1 MVTLK
6 KAIAMSLMLVGM
18 ISLFSQNGIPLS
30 VDYCAGY
37 LGSNNRDCLDGTKN
51 TIVDTLFIALD
62 QFSHAVMYIAPY
74 GDPLSTFIYYGTPPP
89 SGMSDL
95 VGDGYSFEYSCNT
108 SQRAYYTIPLL
119 DGHAGYSLNSVTFKV
134 YQANCYGNFE
144 SHTFP
149 IWHDGEPY
157 FMMLAHV
164 QYDLPFTGS
173 SYFPDSVQNLGIMSD
188 DNIVGWREL
197 DVTNA
202 YNHAIS
208 NGWQN
213 FQLMLYFEIL
223 SDWDYAT
230 DQVLLPNPNY
240 TQYAPHLIVTYS
252 KDVSIDDNV
261 YSPSINS
268 LSIYPNPFSVKATI
282 KSEQYQLIESVEM
295 YNLRGQ
301 RVIGTKFEKQTTT
314 EWKIEVNPKLP
325 AGIYLIRCKVLNGN
339 KERIVTRKIVLN

>member
-37 LGSNNRDCLDGTKN
+37 LGSNDRDCLDGTKN

-62 QFSHAVMYIAPY
+62 QFCHAVMYIAPY

-119 DGHAGYSLNSVTFKV
+119 DDHVGYLRDSVTFKIF
-134 YQANCYGNFE
+134 QANCYGNFE
-144 SHTFP
+144 SNRFP
-149 IWHDGEPY
+149 IWYDGEPY

-164 QYDLPFTGS
+164 QYDLPFSGS
-173 SYFPDSVQNLGIMSD
+173 SFFPDFVENIGVLSD
-188 DNIVGWREL
+188 NNTVGWREL

-261 YSPSINS
+261 SVPTINS
-268 LSIYPNPFSVKATI
+268 FSIYPNPFSENATI
-282 KSEQYQLIESVEM
+282 KTDQHLTIVSAEL
-295 YNLRGQ
+295 YNIRGQ
-301 RVIGTKFEKQTTT
+301 RIDATKFIKQSTN
-314 EWKIEVNPKLP
+314 EWNIVRDCKLP
-325 AGIYLIRCKVLNGN
+325 AGIYFIRCTIIDDN
-339 KERIVTRKIVLN
+339 KEIMVTQKILLN

>member
-1 MVTLK
+1 MVTIRNLS
-6 KAIAMSLMLVGM
+6 AMSLIILVVGFLHSQS
-18 ISLFSQNGIPLS
+18 IVSVSSLGNT
-30 VDYCAGY
+30 GY
-37 LGSNNRDCLDGTKN
+37 TKN
-51 TIVDTLFIALD
+51 THGYDKEMASIVDTLRVPIDLYSVAN
-62 QFSHAVMYIAPY
+62 MYIYPH
-74 GDPLSTFIYYGTPPP
+74 GDPLATFIMYGTPP
-89 SGMSDL
+89 SGTYDW
-95 VGDGYSFEYSCNT
+95 VGDGYSFNYACNT
-108 SQRAYYTIPLL
+108 SSRAYYSIPIL

-202 YNHAIS
+202 YNYALS
-208 NGWQN
+208 NGWQHL
-213 FQLMLYFEIL
+213 QLMLYFEIL
-223 SDWDYAT
+223 TDWDYAQ
-230 DQVLLPNPNY
+230 DQVLLLNPNHSFYSPCIVLSY
-240 TQYAPHLIVTYS
+240 TN
-252 KDVSIDDNV
+252 DVSIDDNV

-339 KERIVTRKIVLN
+339 KERIETRKILLN